1 MRYSL
6 IINAPE
12 PTEGQVS
19 EKDMQE
25 MQKLFTEYADA
36 LHSAGV
42 LVAAEVLQPA
52 EATTTITRRTGEL
65 QVQNGPFADTR
76 EALAGVFVL
85 QTDDFDAALAWAE
98 KCPAASYAAIE
109 VRPAATSYID
119 GAWTRA

>member
-12 PTEGQVS
+12 PTPGEVS
-19 EKDMQE
+19 AEAIAE
-25 MQKLFTEYADA
+25 MQKLFTDYADA

-42 LVAAEVLQPA
+42 LVAAEVLQPG
-52 EATTTITRRTGEL
+52 EATTTLTRRTGEL
-65 QVQNGPFADTR
+65 RVQNGPFADTR

-85 QTDDFDAALAWAE
+85 ETDGFDAALAWAE
-98 KCPAASYAAIE
+98 KCPAASYASIE